1 MANKKKILIS
11 LVLRETEVKIIMRF
25 YYISVTM
32 AKLKRLTIPSVG
44 EDIDE
49 LLLSCNA
56 DENIKWYNP
65 FGKWFGS
72 D

>member
-1 MANKKKILIS
+1 
-11 LVLRETEVKIIMRF
+11 
-25 YYISVTM
+25 M

-49 LLLSCNA
+49 LLLSYNA
-56 DENIKWYNP
+56 GENIKWYNP

-72 D
+72 V

>member
-1 MANKKKILIS
+1 
-11 LVLRETEVKIIMRF
+11 MRF